1 MSDAKPAVAESGSL
15 TAEQMALVLGHLPV
29 DVSFMDENHVLRYWR
44 GPTFEDCDEEFVGRH
59 VDDCHNA
66 ASRAAIAR
74 MIAAFTAGT
83 RDEAVFWEVEDGRQ
97 KVTRYTA
104 VRDAGGVYRGMMET
118 IVDVT
123 ALEAYKGRGND
134 LGA

>member
-1 MSDAKPAVAESGSL
+1 MSDAKPPVAESGSL